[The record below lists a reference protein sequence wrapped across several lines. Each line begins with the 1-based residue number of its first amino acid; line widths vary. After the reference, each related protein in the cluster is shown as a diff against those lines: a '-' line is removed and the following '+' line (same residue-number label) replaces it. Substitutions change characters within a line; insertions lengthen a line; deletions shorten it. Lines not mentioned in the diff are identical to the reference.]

1 MTEVEFTE
9 LKFQFTAKE
18 EGSQQA
24 VAMQFSKDDFFQV
37 EGQEAL
43 VLFKMAAFEHIK
55 KEKDPAKRKEMSLM
69 HQILC
74 DETAIVGVLKQAKK
88 ASGEM
93 NESVIEFKRE

>member
-43 VLFKMAAFEHIK
+43 VFYVLPHSFKN
-55 KEKDPAKRKEMSLM
+55 
-69 HQILC
+69 ILR
-74 DETAIVGVLKQAKK
+74 IL
-88 ASGEM
+88 
-93 NESVIEFKRE
+93 